1 MIWGGSPAEIVK
13 AAEEKKIIIIVS
25 EDILR
30 EINETLAYPRLRRVY
45 EDAGV
50 SKREL
55 VETILRIGR
64 LVEAKVR
71 VKIVKKDPADNMFLE
86 CALAGEADYLVS
98 GDKHLLGVENFGRT
112 RILPVSE
119 FVKILGKGKPT
130 KR

>member
-13 AAEEKKIIIIVS
+13 AAEEKKIIIIIS
-25 EDILR
+25 EDIVR

-55 VETILRIGR
+55 VETILRIGK
-64 LVEAKVR
+64 LVEATVR
-71 VKIVKKDPADNMFLE
+71 VKIIKKDPADNMFLE
-86 CALAGEADYLVS
+86 CASAGEADYLVS
-98 GDKHLLGVENFGRT
+98 GDKHLLGVESFGKT

-130 KR
+130 T

>member
-1 MIWGGSPAEIVK
+1 MIWGGSPAETVK

-25 EDILR
+25 EDIVR

-50 SKREL
+50 SKPEL

-64 LVEAKVR
+64 LVEATVR

-86 CALAGEADYLVS
+86 CASAGEADYLVS
-98 GDKHLLGVENFGRT
+98 GDKHLLGVEVFGGT

-119 FVKILGKGKPT
+119 FMKILEKPP
-130 KR
+130 KK